1 MKINLILLLPH
12 VTKSYGNPPAFR
24 TKEYVGCSLIGS
36 QKQPSTS
43 SNRTVAA
50 KNEVLYTQTKLH
62 NSYIN
67 GGTPANNRRNFAMLR
82 GIKKMNKINK
92 FVEVLA
98 CKEKSAHANVLK
110 GEPKYYEHI
119 GETDHVLENELKIN
133 SSDDGCIH

>member
-1 MKINLILLLPH
+1 MTSSENQSESSSSSCNKRR
-12 VTKSYGNPPAFR
+12 KSYGNPPAFR
-24 TKEYVGCSLIGS
+24 TKEYAGCSLIGS

-67 GGTPANNRRNFAMLR
+67 GSTPANNRRNFAMLH

-98 CKEKSAHANVLK
+98 KKKSLFLQ
-110 GEPKYYEHI
+110 
-119 GETDHVLENELKIN
+119 TL
-133 SSDDGCIH
+133 